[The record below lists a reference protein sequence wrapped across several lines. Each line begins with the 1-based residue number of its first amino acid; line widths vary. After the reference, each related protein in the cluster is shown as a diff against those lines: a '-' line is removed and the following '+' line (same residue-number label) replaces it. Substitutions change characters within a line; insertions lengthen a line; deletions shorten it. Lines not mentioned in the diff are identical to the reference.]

1 MNKILRSFLLLIVVL
16 VLLLLLWPALRNQL
30 LKLSDTLAEQTA
42 ARVVALLP
50 IEKFEYRA
58 QRIVNALDKSVQ
70 DNRLEIRR
78 MEPDFLVAFPLMFD
92 NAGLVSEGEQL
103 DFRKGKI
110 CPAAAHEERLRALVE
125 TFKPCAEGSVV
136 RFTVEG
142 HSSTVR
148 FRDADGTPLAATD
161 QLNLAVANERA
172 KGVGAYLRML
182 AEESGAGRGFEIRI
196 VEWETFEQ
204 MRRPYLDNSEQLMK
218 GDDRGALNRT
228 VLVELHEAGA
238 CDAPLAKRKP
248 AGLPTPAGSGE
259 TPCYAP

>member
-92 NAGLVSEGEQL
+92 NAGLV
-103 DFRKGKI
+103 
-110 CPAAAHEERLRALVE
+110 
-125 TFKPCAEGSVV
+125 
-136 RFTVEG
+136 
-142 HSSTVR
+142 
-148 FRDADGTPLAATD
+148 
-161 QLNLAVANERA
+161 
-172 KGVGAYLRML
+172 
-182 AEESGAGRGFEIRI
+182 
-196 VEWETFEQ
+196 
-204 MRRPYLDNSEQLMK
+204 
-218 GDDRGALNRT
+218 
-228 VLVELHEAGA
+228 ELHEAGA
-238 CDAPLAKRKP
+238 CDAPLAKRKS